1 MDVLG
6 FFLAVRKR
14 WWVVILA
21 TVIGAAAAVGITSL
35 QAKQYS
41 SSVTFFVATPSAE
54 PGQAYQANLYAQA
67 LVNSYV
73 KLLSSDELARRVI
86 AQAGL
91 HATPQ
96 AVAEKISGT
105 AGLNTVLL
113 TATATDSTPA
123 GAVRLGSAVATA
135 FGPMVSSLNNNYNT
149 TASKSPIV
157 LSVVSGPTSPVKVA
171 PRRALN
177 YLLGIFVGLVVGL
190 AFAAVRELLDTSVR
204 SDEQVA
210 AAGTGVLASISRI
223 QRYGPLPLIAD
234 DLDRSILA
242 EEMRQLRTS
251 LQYMQRDRPVKV
263 IAVVSPEAAEGRST
277 VAINLALAF
286 AEAGRQTLLID
297 ADLRRPQ
304 IAEYLGIDG
313 AAGLCDVLAQQVGL
327 DTALR
332 TWGEQKLHV
341 LASGPLPPHPAELL
355 GSRQMADLAARL
367 RSEFDTIII
376 DTPPLRP
383 VTDGVTTALL
393 SDGAIVVVRNGRT
406 SRAQLGHALQALRA
420 VDVPV
425 LGAVHNMVP
434 LRRPGKSAYRA
445 YAATRPSDAAADK
458 HRPRTTRGSHD
469 TAGAAISPANTNTD
483 TSPNGSPPHEPTDTQ
498 PDSRAVR
505 TPLLAVRKKM
515 YGLDHPDT
523 LDTGAQLARGT
534 GEAGDPAGARD
545 QYAALVPIYDKAYG
559 PDHSDALET
568 RGSLAY
574 WTGEAGDAASAR
586 DQYAAL
592 LPMYDKAYGPDQPD
606 TLAIRAN
613 LANMTGLAG
622 DPAGARDQYAALVP
636 IYDKTYGPDHP
647 DTLETRGSLAYW
659 TGGAGDAASARD
671 QYAAL
676 LPLHDKIHGP
686 DHPDTLAVRANLAN
700 WAGLAGDPRAAR
712 EQHRELLPVL
722 QEVQGPDHPATLAVR
737 ANLANMTGLAGDS
750 AGARDLYAALVPVI
764 ERTQG
769 PDHPAAQSARS
780 NLAHWSRKAHED
792 DPASRGRSTDR
803 PGSRSAGG

>member
-1 MDVLG
+1 MDVRG

-21 TVIGAAAAVGITSL
+21 TVIGAAAAVGITSRE
-35 QAKQYS
+35 AKQYS

-91 HATPQ
+91 HATPH

-113 TATATDSTPA
+113 TASATDSTPA
-123 GAVRLGSAVATA
+123 GAVRLSSAVAA
-135 FGPMVSSLNNNYNT
+135 VFGPMVSSLNNNYNT
-149 TASKSPIV
+149 TASKAPVV

-177 YLLGIFVGLVVGL
+177 YLLGILVGLVVGL
-190 AFAAVRELLDTSVR
+190 AWAALRELLDTSVR

-223 QRYGPLPLIAD
+223 RRYWPLPLTGG
-234 DLDRSILA
+234 DLGRSILA

-251 LQYMQRDRPVKV
+251 LQYMQMDRPVKV
-263 IAVVSPEAAEGRST
+263 IAVVSSEAAEGRST

-286 AEAGRQTLLID
+286 AEADRQTLLID

-304 IAEYLGIDG
+304 IAEYLGIEG
-313 AAGLCDVLAQQVGL
+313 AVGLSDVLAQQVDL
-327 DTALR
+327 DTALQ

-341 LASGPLPPHPAELL
+341 LASGSLPPHPSELL
-355 GSRQMADLAARL
+355 GSRQMADLVARL

-425 LGAVHNMVP
+425 LGAVRNMVP
-434 LRRPGKSAYRA
+434 RRRPGRSAHGA
-445 YAATRPSDAAADK
+445 YVATRPSDAAADE
-458 HRPRTTRGSHD
+458 HGPRTTRGSHD
-469 TAGAAISPANTNTD
+469 TAGAAISLANTNAD
-483 TSPNGSPPHEPTDTQ
+483 TSPNGSPPHEPADTQ

-505 TPLLAVRKKM
+505 TPLPAEPQKGVRPGPSRHPRHRRPTRPGDRGGRGPGKRPRPVRRAGAHVRQ
-515 YGLDHPDT
+515 GLRPIP
-523 LDTGAQLARGT
+523 LRRP
-534 GEAGDPAGARD
+534 GDPRQPGLLDRGGWGRGKRARPVRR
-545 QYAALVPIYDKAYG
+545 AAAHVRQGLRPRSPRHPG
-559 PDHSDALET
+559 HP
-568 RGSLAY
+568 R
-574 WTGEAGDAASAR
+574 
-586 DQYAAL
+586 
-592 LPMYDKAYGPDQPD
+592 QPGQ
-606 TLAIRAN
+606 L
-613 LANMTGLAG
+613 TGLAG
-622 DPAGARDQYAALVP
+622 DPAS
-636 IYDKTYGPDHP
+636 GPRP
-647 DTLETRGSLAYW
+647 A
-659 TGGAGDAASARD
+659 
-671 QYAAL
+671 
-676 LPLHDKIHGP
+676 
-686 DHPDTLAVRANLAN
+686 
-700 WAGLAGDPRAAR
+700 PRAAAR
-712 EQHRELLPVL
+712 ASAGPGPRPSGHPGCPRQPGQHDRARGRPGKRPRPV
-722 QEVQGPDHPATLAVR
+722 R
-737 ANLANMTGLAGDS
+737 R
-750 AGARDLYAALVPVI
+750 AGARDRA
-764 ERTQG
+764 
-769 PDHPAAQSARS
+769 
-780 NLAHWSRKAHED
+780 
-792 DPASRGRSTDR
+792 DPGT
-803 PGSRSAGG
+803 

>member
-1 MDVLG
+1 VDVRG

-14 WWVVILA
+14 WWAVILV
-21 TVIGAAAAVGITSL
+21 TVIGAAAAVGITSRE
-35 QAKQYS
+35 AKQYS

-91 HATPQ
+91 DAAPH

-113 TATATDSTPA
+113 TASATDSTPA
-123 GAVRLGSAVATA
+123 GAVRLSSAVAA
-135 FGPMVSSLNNNYNT
+135 VFGPMVSSLNNNYNT
-149 TASKSPIV
+149 TASKAPVV

-177 YLLGIFVGLVVGL
+177 YLLGILAGLVAGL
-190 AFAAVRELLDTSVR
+190 AWAALRELLDTSVR

-210 AAGTGVLASISRI
+210 AAGTGVLASVSRI
-223 QRYGPLPLIAD
+223 RRPGPLPLIAGG
-234 DLDRSILA
+234 LGRSILA

-251 LQYMQRDRPVKV
+251 LQYTHRDRPVKV

-304 IAEYLGIDG
+304 IAGYLGIEET
-313 AAGLCDVLAQQVGL
+313 AGLCDVLAQQAAL

-341 LASGPLPPHPAELL
+341 LASGSLPPHPAELL

-406 SRAQLGHALQALRA
+406 SRAQLSHALQALRA

-434 LRRPGKSAYRA
+434 RRRPGKSAYRA
-445 YAATRPSDAAADK
+445 YTTTPPPDAAADK
-458 HRPRTTRGSHD
+458 HRPPTTRASHH
-469 TAGAAISPANTNTD
+469 TTGAATSPANTNAD
-483 TSPNGSPPHEPTDTQ
+483 TSPNGPPPHEPADTQ

-505 TPLLAVRKKM
+505 TPLLAVRKKV

-523 LDTGAQLARGT
+523 LDTGAQPARET
-534 GEAGDPAGARD
+534 GEAGDPADARDQYAALLPALKRTHGPDHPETLNLCVNLAYCTGEAGDAAGARD
-545 QYAALVPIYDKAYG
+545 QYAALVP
-559 PDHSDALET
+559 
-568 RGSLAY
+568 
-574 WTGEAGDAASAR
+574 
-586 DQYAAL
+586 
-592 LPMYDKAYGPDQPD
+592 M
-606 TLAIRAN
+606 
-613 LANMTGLAG
+613 
-622 DPAGARDQYAALVP
+622 
-636 IYDKTYGPDHP
+636 YDKTYGPDHP

-659 TGGAGDAASARD
+659 TGEAGDAASARD

-712 EQHRELLPVL
+712 EQHRELLPTL

-737 ANLANMTGLAGDS
+737 ANLANMTGLAGDP
-750 AGARDLYAALVPVI
+750 AGARDMYAALLPVI

-769 PDHPAAQSARS
+769 RDHPAAQSARS
-780 NLAHWSRKAHED
+780 NLTHWSRKAHED
-792 DPASRGRSTDR
+792 DPACRGRSTDR
-803 PGSRSAGG
+803 GADSRGRR